1 MTSSSEI
8 ISKIGHK
15 ALELIWNN
23 TNDAIFTIGY
33 DGAVL
38 TINRAFTDILGWDLL
53 DLKEVTFPP
62 FFISKEVQQ
71 EQLHVFK
78 QGKNLPYFITKRKR
92 KDGKIIDVLAS
103 YRSINNGAVL
113 AVGMYK
119 DYTQQME
126 IQRRLQASEECY
138 RNLIEFLPDAIFVR
152 SKEKIVFVN
161 YAGVRLFGAK
171 QSKDIIGHSIWE
183 FISTDNMDEME
194 NKMNFFSD
202 NKQEIMIEQF
212 IRFDGKVIWA
222 EMIAMPIIFKGEAVI
237 QVLFRDI
244 TEKKKYESQLEF
256 LAFHD
261 PLTGLTNRR
270 HFIEVMGRKIEEAK
284 SEEKRLAVMYIDI
297 DKFKGINDS
306 LGHDTG
312 DELLKQFA
320 NRMKE
325 NVRKNDVLCRI
336 GGDEFL
342 VLLSDIKEEKCIGEI
357 VERLYVAFQIPYK
370 IKDQEFV
377 VTSSIGISIF
387 PESATDS
394 RSLILHADQ
403 ALYKAKEKRNRIVFH
418 HREFTLKTRRNS

>member
-1 MTSSSEI
+1 MTSSSEV
-8 ISKIGHK
+8 ISKIGHE

-78 QGKNLPYFITKRKR
+78 QGKDLPYFITKRKR

-103 YRSINNGAVL
+103 YRSINNGDVL

-119 DYTQQME
+119 DYTEQME

-152 SKEKIVFVN
+152 NKEKIVFVN
-161 YAGVRLFGAK
+161 SAGVRLFGAK

-183 FISTDNMDEME
+183 FILTDNIDEME
-194 NKMNFFSD
+194 NKLNLFSD
-202 NKQEIMIEQF
+202 NEQEVMIEKF
-212 IRFDGKVIWA
+212 VRFDGKVIWA

-244 TEKKKYESQLEF
+244 TEKKNYESQLEF

-270 HFIEVMGRKIEEAK
+270 YFIDLMGRKIEEAK
-284 SEEKRLAVMYIDI
+284 SEEKRLAVLYIDI
-297 DKFKGINDS
+297 DKFKEINDS

-325 NVRKNDVLCRI
+325 NVRKNDILCRI

-342 VLLSDIKEEKCIGEI
+342 VLLSDIKEENCIGEI
-357 VERLYVAFQIPYK
+357 AERLYEAFQIPYK
-370 IKDQEFV
+370 IKGQEIV
-377 VTSSIGISIF
+377 VTSSIGISIY

-403 ALYKAKEKRNRIVFH
+403 ALYKAKEKRNRIVFYH
-418 HREFTLKTRRNS
+418 

>member
-152 SKEKIVFVN
+152 SKEKIIFVN
-161 YAGVRLFGAK
+161 SAGVRLFGAK
-171 QSKDIIGHSIWE
+171 QSKDIIGYSIWE

-202 NKQEIMIEQF
+202 NKQEIMIEKF

-284 SEEKRLAVMYIDI
+284 SQENMLAVMYIDI
-297 DKFKGINDS
+297 DKFKEINDS

-312 DELLKQFA
+312 DELLK
-320 NRMKE
+320 
-325 NVRKNDVLCRI
+325 
-336 GGDEFL
+336 
-342 VLLSDIKEEKCIGEI
+342 
-357 VERLYVAFQIPYK
+357 
-370 IKDQEFV
+370 
-377 VTSSIGISIF
+377 
-387 PESATDS
+387 
-394 RSLILHADQ
+394 
-403 ALYKAKEKRNRIVFH
+403 
-418 HREFTLKTRRNS
+418 

>member
-1 MTSSSEI
+1 MTSSIEI
-8 ISKIGHK
+8 ISKIDHE

-78 QGKNLPYFITKRKR
+78 QGKDLPYFITKRKR

-103 YRSINNGAVL
+103 YRSIHNGDVL

-126 IQRRLQASEECY
+126 IQRRIQASEECY
-138 RNLIEFLPDAIFVR
+138 RSLIEFLPDAIIVR
-152 SKEKIVFVN
+152 NKEKIVFVN
-161 YAGVRLFGAK
+161 SASVRLFGVN
-171 QSKDIIGHSIWE
+171 QPKDIIGHSIWE

-194 NKMNFFSD
+194 NKMIFFSD
-202 NKQEIMIEQF
+202 NKQEVMIERF
-212 IRFDGKVIWA
+212 VRFDGKVIWA
-222 EMIAMPIIFKGEAVI
+222 EIIAMPIIFKGEAVI

-244 TEKKKYESQLEF
+244 TEKKNHESQLEF

-270 HFIEVMGRKIEEAK
+270 YFIEMMDRLIEDAK
-284 SEEKRLAVMYIDI
+284 NGENRLAILYIDI
-297 DKFKGINDS
+297 DKFKEINDS

-320 NRMKE
+320 NRLKE
-325 NVRKNDVLCRI
+325 NVRENDILCRM

-357 VERLYVAFQIPYK
+357 AERLYVSFQRPYK
-370 IKDQEFV
+370 IKNQEIV
-377 VTSSIGISIF
+377 ATSSIGISVF

-394 RSLILHADQ
+394 RSLILQADQ
-403 ALYKAKEKRNRIVFH
+403 ALYKAKEKRNRIVFYH
-418 HREFTLKTRRNS
+418 GRLF